1 LGDSSRRDVDTNIT
15 AHNCLIDCH
24 ADVWTRFPVV
34 PAVRRRTVTT
44 STGIQPKAL
53 FFVTERD
60 HSAFLP
66 YWQDLIVQFE
76 RRTRKP
82 TEKELSGIRA
92 LALSQEDLPAHIPGN
107 ISILRAGEW
116 LVDLLC
122 LIPIHI
128 AVARDNRFVP
138 LKDGI
143 FSANMERSLLGARVE
158 TIIDN
163 ISFGWYES
171 IFRSYMSNKVCP
183 LSLLELTTDHSI
195 LSPSRSFRQW
205 VSCFVCACNEWILC
219 IPPCL
224 GEQSVGKSFALNHF
238 VDTSFAGSA
247 MRTTEGVW
255 MSVTPTDD
263 ALIVAMDFEG
273 LPFPLLLASRYSHN
287 GSDTGVHSIERSAQE
302 DTLLV
307 LFNTAISNL
316 ASCLVFASTFAL
328 IFE

>member
-1 LGDSSRRDVDTNIT
+1 MVLDKEQIRSVALSITRKVTEFSFQETGLGGSSRRDVDTNVT

-34 PAVRRRTVTT
+34 PAVRRRTVT
-44 STGIQPKAL
+44 SSAGIQPKAL

-66 YWQDLIVQFE
+66 YWQDLIAQFE

-82 TEKELSGIRA
+82 TEKELSSIHA

-128 AVARDNRFVP
+128 AVARENRFVP

-171 IFRSYMSNKVCP
+171 IFRSYMSNKV
-183 LSLLELTTDHSI
+183 
-195 LSPSRSFRQW
+195 
-205 VSCFVCACNEWILC
+205 
-219 IPPCL
+219 
-224 GEQSVGKSFALNHF
+224 
-238 VDTSFAGSA
+238 
-247 MRTTEGVW
+247 
-255 MSVTPTDD
+255 
-263 ALIVAMDFEG
+263 
-273 LPFPLLLASRYSHN
+273 
-287 GSDTGVHSIERSAQE
+287 
-302 DTLLV
+302 
-307 LFNTAISNL
+307 
-316 ASCLVFASTFAL
+316 
-328 IFE
+328 